1 VKKKK
6 EARADY
12 GVESV
17 VEKTTRNSRPTDL
30 SMGFGVVDVSNI
42 NVKRGKR
49 SQAGG
54 EGVHSNSLFAG
65 KKKTSSIEE
74 ETSVTRNLSRRK
86 YD

>member
-1 VKKKK
+1 VKKK

-30 SMGFGVVDVSNI
+30 SLGFGVVDVSNI

-54 EGVHSNSLFAG
+54 EGVHSNSLFA
-65 KKKTSSIEE
+65 KKTSSIEE

>member
-1 VKKKK
+1 VKKK

-17 VEKTTRNSRPTDL
+17 VEKMTRNSRPTDL
-30 SMGFGVVDVSNI
+30 SLGFGVVDVSNI

-54 EGVHSNSLFAG
+54 EGVHSNSLFA
-65 KKKTSSIEE
+65 KKTSSIEE